1 MSAGGGRCRSLA
13 PTAGGERGSA
23 GTGVHPPPLSPNTQ
37 GPPAAP
43 ALCTCP
49 PSMAKGFPTVSSL
62 QSESMD
68 TS

>member
-1 MSAGGGRCRSLA
+1 MLGEADAVAWPPQQGGKRQRWDW
-13 PTAGGERGSA
+13 GS
-23 GTGVHPPPLSPNTQ
+23 PPPVPRD
-37 GPPAAP
+37 PPAAA

>member
-1 MSAGGGRCRSLA
+1 MLGEADAVAWPPQQGGKEAVLGLGY
-13 PTAGGERGSA
+13 T
-23 GTGVHPPPLSPNTQ
+23 PPLSPNTQ